1 METKTAATDRV
12 KTFIEGFDGRII
24 RGLVDVVPEGETT
37 VLGNQPRIVDCI
49 EKSGLDVGEVAE
61 LVMRE
66 EGVGGLAAYLT
77 SLIHGPVDVDQ
88 LDYLMRDAHYTGVAQ
103 GRIDAD
109 RIVET
114 SVISNGTMAVSRRGM
129 SAVEGLTVS
138 RVLMN
143 SSVYFHKTVRIAE
156 MMLTKAV
163 SMLDRDH
170 FVDVFK
176 DTDASLSERL
186 KVHGGYQ
193 REIALRLKYRRLY
206 KSSLLLSIDG
216 MNSEQRKRIM
226 DLSRRGSLPKI
237 EDELSASAGADQ
249 GSVII
254 DAAPIEYLAGRGR
267 KGKTEVPILDDDGRL
282 RKLTSLSSIARAVQ
296 MHSSQDWGLM
306 VVCDGRIRSRV
317 AKIASHAI
325 FG

>member
-1 METKTAATDRV
+1 
-12 KTFIEGFDGRII
+12 
-24 RGLVDVVPEGETT
+24 
-37 VLGNQPRIVDCI
+37 
-49 EKSGLDVGEVAE
+49 
-61 LVMRE
+61 
-66 EGVGGLAAYLT
+66 
-77 SLIHGPVDVDQ
+77 
-88 LDYLMRDAHYTGVAQ
+88 
-103 GRIDAD
+103 
-109 RIVET
+109 
-114 SVISNGTMAVSRRGM
+114 
-129 SAVEGLTVS
+129 
-138 RVLMN
+138 
-143 SSVYFHKTVRIAE
+143 
-156 MMLTKAV
+156 
-163 SMLDRDH
+163 
-170 FVDVFK
+170 
-176 DTDASLSERL
+176 
-186 KVHGGYQ
+186 

-226 DLSRRGSLPKI
+226 ELSRRGSLPKI